1 MRLEVK
7 NILKKVLYIDIIIMV
22 IVFIISYKFYK
33 PYQYVVII
41 GLVLSALNFIVNAV
55 TTNYIL
61 DNSGKKI
68 LVILSSAFRIIITLG
83 IVIILCSSD
92 KFKYIAIIIG
102 YTLHYL
108 AVILYG
114 LTTANKKGSD

>member
-1 MRLEVK
+1 MGLEVK
-7 NILKKVLYIDIIIMV
+7 NILKKVFYIDIVIIA

-41 GLVLSALNFIVNAV
+41 GLLLSALNFMANAV

-61 DNSGKKI
+61 AKSGKKI
-68 LVILSSAFRIIITLG
+68 IIVLSSAVRIIITLG
-83 IVIILCSSD
+83 IVIILCNSD

-114 LTTANKKGSD
+114 LTTGIKKGSD